1 MLKLKLFKALPSSLK
16 DKYSA
21 LEKEAYAS
29 KQTLEKKAEHE
40 DKYCSKKDIFS
51 CLVAFEDGEIIGA
64 TKLVKR
70 KLKNSDGLLT
80 LGGFGGVWTRK
91 DKRRK
96 GIATAIL
103 KQGMKVLKS
112 KGCDIAYLCTDVDNL
127 KDLYSKVGFVA
138 LGKNYTFVGKS
149 GKRYFENDGMI
160 APVNSEK
167 KFKQILKDKK
177 PLDIGVGNW

>member
-1 MLKLKLFKALPSSLK
+1 MFKLKLFKALPSSLK
-16 DKYSA
+16 DKYSTLGRKA
-21 LEKEAYAS
+21 FAK
-29 KQTLEKKAEHE
+29 KQTLEEKKEHK

-51 CLVAFEDGEIIGA
+51 YLVAFEDNEIIGGA
-64 TKLVKR
+64 ELVKR

-112 KGCDIAYLCTDVDNL
+112 KDCDIAYLCTDVNKL
-127 KDLYSKVGFVA
+127 NDLYSKVGFVA
-138 LGKNYTFVGKS
+138 LGKIYTFIGKS

-167 KFKQILKDKK
+167 KFKQILEDKK
-177 PLDIGVGNW
+177 PLDIGVGDW